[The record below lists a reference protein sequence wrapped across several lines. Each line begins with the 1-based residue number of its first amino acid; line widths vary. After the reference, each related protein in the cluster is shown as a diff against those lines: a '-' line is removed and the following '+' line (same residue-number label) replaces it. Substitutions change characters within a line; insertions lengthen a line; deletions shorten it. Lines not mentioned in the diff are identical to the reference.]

1 MNKQKENY
9 LSYVLMYVSYFGAYA
24 LLTVLTSV
32 YLTDKGYSS
41 VDVSLVVSSGL
52 LASMIISTL
61 VGHFSDRYGT
71 KYINMILLV
80 LSAVSGILYL
90 NMNSLWLIAIT
101 YAMAFCLM
109 NVVNPSIEK
118 IATVSRFRYG
128 NIRVWGTIGFSLGTQ
143 LSGMIYRQ
151 FGPVIL
157 FSSFAAVMVICVVS
171 LFFIPGIKGVKTA
184 TIKDTDIDQS
194 DYRAQQVF
202 KQSNFIFYVI
212 ICSIFYAGANVSS
225 THLPNMLKQDGL
237 DITQVSTVLSL
248 AVVAEIPM
256 ILFSHKFMDKWN
268 SKTLIRLFL
277 SAFCIQY
284 AVYAFVP
291 IPAVKI
297 VLTILCKHVMG
308 MIFIMTNLKVI
319 RMIIPKHSQMTA
331 LAIVSTVNS
340 ISAVVLQNIAGVILS
355 VSNYSMFYLLLT
367 VLTFLGIL
375 LLQKLNIV
383 EDKTVKLFN

>member
-1 MNKQKENY
+1 MKKHKESY

-32 YLTDKGYSS
+32 YLTDKGFTSL
-41 VDVSLVVSSGL
+41 DISLVVSAGL
-52 LASMIISTL
+52 LSSMVISML
-61 VGHFSDRYGT
+61 VGHFSDKYGT
-71 KYINMILLV
+71 KYISIALLIV
-80 LSAVSGILYL
+80 SALSGILYL
-90 NMNSLWLIAIT
+90 MMDKLWLIVIT
-101 YAMAFCLM
+101 YSLTFCLM

-128 NIRVWGTIGFSLGTQ
+128 SIRVWGTIGFSLGTQ
-143 LSGMIYRQ
+143 LSGIIYRE
-151 FGPVIL
+151 FGSVVL
-157 FSSFAAVMVICVVS
+157 FSLFATVMGICALS
-171 LFFIPGIKGVKTA
+171 LLFIPGIKGVKTA

-194 DYRAQQVF
+194 DYQAQRVF
-202 KQSNFIFYVI
+202 KQTNFIFYVI

-291 IPAVKI
+291 IPAIKI

-340 ISAVVLQNIAGVILS
+340 ISAVALQNIAGIILS
-355 VSNYSMFYLLLT
+355 VSSYSMFYVLLT
-367 VLTFLGIL
+367 VLTLLGIL
-375 LLQKLNIV
+375 LLQRLHIV
-383 EDKTVKLFN
+383 EDKTIKLFN